1 MSIWLCVGAGTE
13 EPGGGLRRWA
23 RIRSRSVGVRAYIRA
38 TGCAVNMRGCL
49 RCPVVRRCSGSDA
62 ARHGTSR
69 AFTIQAE
76 LAPVLSALGTGTF
89 VFYTLS
95 IASFF
100 CFCPCPCPCPRP
112 SPCYCPCPVPVLVI
126 VLVSAPALVLVA
138 RVFVRFRVAPIPLF
152 TDTRQARVGTS
163 LPGRHPRPAP

>member
-1 MSIWLCVGAGTE
+1 MSIWLSVGAGTE

-89 VFYTLS
+89 VFYTPS
-95 IASFF
+95 IASSF
-100 CFCPCPCPCPRP
+100 CFRPCPCPRP
-112 SPCYCPCPVPVLVI
+112 SLSYCPSLCPSSCPCPPL
-126 VLVSAPALVLVA
+126 LPATPSPPLSALPHDNT
-138 RVFVRFRVAPIPLF
+138 FRSTTILATP
-152 TDTRQARVGTS
+152 
-163 LPGRHPRPAP
+163 